1 LAPSV
6 HTSSLRRE
14 KKGASSGST
23 LRFANSSD
31 DFPTSVTPPVHLSGT
46 YEILNW
52 IGTDLSHRVANQIS
66 LTCFCDFF
74 FKQPFAIRASNFTPR
89 ELPIGAVAHKQC
101 TIVLGTSELRAMT
114 FGNLWCDFLLSW
126 EIIAVTLV
134 GTKVV
139 PRTRDLQRFLD
150 RAVTRPATPC
160 RTVAVDFASRGAYA
174 QFFRRR

>member
-1 LAPSV
+1 M

-14 KKGASSGST
+14 KKSASTRST

-31 DFPTSVTPPVHLSGT
+31 DSPTSVTPSLHLSGA
-46 YEILNW
+46 YEIPNW
-52 IGTDLSHRVANQIS
+52 IGADLSHRVANQIS

-74 FKQPFAIRASNFTPR
+74 FKQPFAIRVSNFIPC

-101 TIVLGTSELRAMT
+101 TIVLGSSELRAMT
-114 FGNLWCDFLLSW
+114 FGDLWCDFHLSW
-126 EIIAVTLV
+126 EIITVTLA

-150 RAVTRPATPC
+150 RAVTRPAKLC
-160 RTVAVDFASRGAYA
+160 RTVAVDFASRGTYA